1 MSYKIITDSAANL
14 TDEQIKE
21 YDVEIISLKYN
32 IDGKEY
38 DSYIK
43 GEKTDYAPVYK
54 MLREKAMI
62 TTSLANRDA
71 CDKVIKPV
79 LENGEDVLV
88 LAFSSG
94 LSGTCQNIML
104 AAEDY
109 REMFPDRKIIVVD
122 TLCASMGQGMAVHYA
137 AKLKKEGRTIEEVAE
152 WVESNKLSICHIF
165 TIDDLFFLKRGGR
178 LSGTSAL
185 FGTLLGIKPLLHTAD
200 DGKLY
205 VTGKARGR
213 SATLEHLIASVG
225 EKGIDVVDQDI
236 FIVHGDC
243 EDEAK
248 IIGQEVK
255 KRYGVKN
262 VVYNILDPV
271 IAAHAGPGTL
281 AIFFLGKER

>member
-1 MSYKIITDSAANL
+1 MSFKIITDSAANL
-14 TDEQIKE
+14 TDEQIKN
-21 YDVEIISLKYN
+21 YDVEILSLKYN
-32 IDGKEY
+32 IDGKDY
-38 DSYIK
+38 DSYVK
-43 GEKTDYAPVYK
+43 GEKTDFAPVYK
-54 MLREKAMI
+54 LLREQAMI
-62 TTSLANRDA
+62 TTSLANRGD

-94 LSGTCQNIML
+94 LSGTCQNIKL

-109 REMFPDRKIIVVD
+109 KEMFPDRKIIVVD

-137 AKLKKEGRTIEEVAE
+137 AKLKEEGKTIEEVAE
-152 WVESNKLSICHIF
+152 WVENNKLSIAHIF

-178 LSGTSAL
+178 LSGTSAVV
-185 FGTLLGIKPLLHTAD
+185 GTLLGIKPLLHMAN

-213 SATLEHLIASVG
+213 KATLEHLANSLS
-225 EKGIDVVDQDI
+225 EKGIDVSNQEI

-243 EDEAK
+243 IEDAETLGAMIK
-248 IIGQEVK
+248 ERYNVK
-255 KRYGVKN
+255 GIT
-262 VVYNILDPV
+262 YNILDPV

-281 AIFFLGKER
+281 AVFFIGKER